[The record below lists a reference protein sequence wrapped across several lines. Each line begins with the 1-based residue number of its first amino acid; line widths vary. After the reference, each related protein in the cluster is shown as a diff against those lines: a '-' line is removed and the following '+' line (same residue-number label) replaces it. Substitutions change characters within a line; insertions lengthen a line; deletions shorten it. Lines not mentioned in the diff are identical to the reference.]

1 MKGDHKMGESSV
13 MTNFLQ
19 MATEVLTWL
28 LTSMASIVS
37 TIMANPILVI
47 GFIVLIISFAFGL
60 VFRSAGQ
67 R

>member
-1 MKGDHKMGESSV
+1 MKGDHKMGETSV
-13 MTNFLQ
+13 MTAFLQ
-19 MATEVLTWL
+19 TATEVLTWL
-28 LTSMASIVS
+28 LTSMASIIT

-47 GFIVLIISFAFGL
+47 GFIVMIISFAFGL